1 MSTAGLPILRRAA
14 GAATALP
21 ESLHPVLRRVYAARG
36 VCTAEDLE
44 LGLRHLA
51 PLGRLANLERAVDVL
66 LAHRHGRITIVG
78 DFDADGATST
88 ALVLRCLRRFGFAE
102 VDSLV
107 PNRFDFGYG
116 LTPEIVEVAAESG
129 PSLLVTVDNG
139 ISSLRGVERARELGM
154 EVLVTDHHLPGERLP
169 DAAAI
174 VNPNLPD
181 DPYPSK
187 YLAGVGVAFCVMAAL
202 GRRLAAEGLAGAE
215 RIAAEYLDLVALGTV
230 ADVVPLDRNNRVLV
244 RQGLARIRAG
254 AAVPGILALLQAA
267 GRDPRRAVASD
278 LAFGVAPRLN
288 AAGRL
293 EDMSTG
299 IEALVSDSVAEVRG
313 LAARL
318 SEINDERRRIEARM
332 QAEALASLEDIELPA
347 GEDGLPACVT
357 LYDPGWHQ
365 GVVGLVASR
374 VRERVNRPVIAFAD
388 AGGGELKGSARS
400 VPGVHIRDVLAAV
413 AAAAPEL
420 IGRYGGHAM
429 AAGLSLPHAH
439 LGRFRR
445 LAASRVAEC
454 FPDADFSGTLVTD
467 GELETAHIGLPLA
480 EALREAGP
488 WGQGFPEPLF
498 DGVFAVREARIVGE
512 RHWKLRLAAEEG
524 EGARGR
530 RGDAVDA
537 IAFNQ
542 VDTVTVMA
550 GHRVHIAYRLD
561 VNEYGGI
568 RRPQLV
574 VESMQRL

>member
-1 MSTAGLPILRRAA
+1 MSEGGLPVVRRPADDA
-14 GAATALP
+14 DALP
-21 ESLHPVLRRVYAARG
+21 ASLHPVLRRVYAARG
-36 VCTAEDLE
+36 IRAADELE

-51 PLGRLANLERAVDVL
+51 PVGRLANLERAVDVL

-88 ALVLRCLRRFGFAE
+88 ALVLRCLRRFGFAA

-139 ISSLRGVERARELGM
+139 ISSQRGVERARELGI

-169 DAAAI
+169 AAAAI
-174 VNPNLPD
+174 VNPNLPG

-187 YLAGVGVAFCVMAAL
+187 CLAGVGVAFCVMAAL
-202 GRRLAAEGLAGAE
+202 GRRLESDGMAGGGRVAAD
-215 RIAAEYLDLVALGTV
+215 YLDLVALGTV
-230 ADVVPLDRNNRVLV
+230 ADVVPLDRNNRVLI

-267 GRDPRRAVASD
+267 GRDPQRAVAGD

-299 IEALVSDSVAEVRG
+299 IEALVSDTVAEVRA
-313 LAARL
+313 LAGRL

-332 QAEALASLEDIELPA
+332 QAEALSALDEIELPA
-347 GEDGLPACVT
+347 GQSGLPACVS

-413 AAAAPEL
+413 AVADPEL

-429 AAGLSLPHAH
+429 AAGLSLPRAN
-439 LGRFRR
+439 LERFRR

-454 FPDADFSGTLVTD
+454 FPDADFSGTLLTD
-467 GELETAHIGLPLA
+467 GELGPADIGLPLA

-498 DGVFAVREARIVGE
+498 DGVFGVREARIVGE
-512 RHWKLRLAAEEG
+512 RHWKLRLAA
-524 EGARGR
+524 ADAADGR
-530 RGDAVDA
+530 AGAVDA

-542 VDTVTVMA
+542 VDAVTVMP
-550 GHRVHIAYRLD
+550 GHRVHAVYRLD

-568 RRPQLV
+568 RRAQLV
-574 VESMQRL
+574 VESMRRL

>member
-1 MSTAGLPILRRAA
+1 MSEDGLPIARRAA
-14 GAATALP
+14 GDDAALP
-21 ESLHPVLRRVYAARG
+21 ASLHPVLRRVYAARG
-36 VCTAEDLE
+36 ISTGEELE

-51 PLGRLANLERAVDVL
+51 PVGGLANLDRAVELL
-66 LAHRHGRITIVG
+66 LAHRGGRVTIVG

-88 ALVLRCLRRFGFAE
+88 ALVMRCLRRYGFAA

-116 LTPEIVEVAAESG
+116 LTPEIVEVAAAAG
-129 PSLLVTVDNG
+129 PSLIVTVDNG
-139 ISSLRGVERARELGM
+139 ISSVRGVERARELGID
-154 EVLVTDHHLPGERLP
+154 VLVTDHHLPGERLP
-169 DAAAI
+169 AAAAI
-174 VNPNLPD
+174 VNPNLPG

-187 YLAGVGVAFCVMAAL
+187 SLAGVGVAFCVMAAL
-202 GRRLAAEGLAGAE
+202 GRRLAAEGQAGAE
-215 RIAAEYLDLVALGTV
+215 RIAADYLDLVALGTV

-254 AAVPGILALLQAA
+254 AAVAGIPALLQAA

-299 IEALVSDSVAEVRG
+299 IEALVSDSVAEVRA
-313 LAARL
+313 LAGRL

-332 QAEALASLEDIELPA
+332 QAEALSSLEDIDLPA
-347 GEDGLPACVT
+347 GESALPHCVT

-374 VRERVNRPVIAFAD
+374 IRERVNRPVIAFAD

-413 AAAAPEL
+413 AASAPEL

-429 AAGLSLPHAH
+429 AAGLSLPRSN
-439 LGRFRR
+439 LERFRR

-454 FPDADFSGTLVTD
+454 FPDADFSGTLLSD
-467 GELETAHIGLPLA
+467 GELEAADIGLPLA

-488 WGQGFPEPLF
+488 WGQAFPEPLF
-498 DGVFAVREARIVGE
+498 DGVFTVREARVVGE
-512 RHWKLRLAAEEG
+512 RHWKLRLTGAAAAG
-524 EGARGR
+524 RAGAP
-530 RGDAVDA
+530 VDA

-550 GHRVHIAYRLD
+550 GHRVQIAYRLD

>member
-1 MSTAGLPILRRAA
+1 MSGGGLPLVRRAA
-14 GAATALP
+14 AEDAMLP
-21 ESLHPVLRRVYAARG
+21 ASLHPVLRRVYAARG
-36 VCTAEDLE
+36 IRTAEELE

-51 PLGRLANLERAVDVL
+51 PVGGLANLDRAVDLL
-66 LAHRHGRITIVG
+66 LAHRRGRVTIVG

-88 ALVLRCLRRFGFAE
+88 ALVLRCLARFGFAA

-129 PSLLVTVDNG
+129 PSLIITVDNG
-139 ISSLRGVERARELGM
+139 ISSLRGVERARELGI

-169 DAAAI
+169 AAAAI
-174 VNPNLPD
+174 VNPNLPA

-202 GRRLAAEGLAGAE
+202 GRRLAQEGRTGAE
-215 RIAAEYLDLVALGTV
+215 RIAADYLDLVALGTV

-267 GRDPRRAVASD
+267 GREPRRAVASD

-299 IEALVSDSVAEVRG
+299 IEALVSDSVAEVRA

-318 SEINDERRRIEARM
+318 SEINDERRCIEARM
-332 QAEALASLEDIELPA
+332 QTEALSSLEDIELPA
-347 GEDGLPACVT
+347 GASALPHCVT

-374 VRERVNRPVIAFAD
+374 IRERVNRPVIAFAD
-388 AGGGELKGSARS
+388 AGGGDLKGSARS

-413 AAAAPEL
+413 AASAPDL

-429 AAGLSLPHAH
+429 AAGLSLPRSG
-439 LGRFRR
+439 LERFRY

-454 FPDADFSGTLVTD
+454 FPHADFSGTLLTD
-467 GELETAHIGLPLA
+467 GELGAADLGLPLA

-498 DGVFAVREARIVGE
+498 DGIFAVREARVVGE
-512 RHWKLRLAAEEG
+512 RHWKLRLTGSDAQRPA
-524 EGARGR
+524 GAP
-530 RGDAVDA
+530 VDA

-542 VDTVTVMA
+542 VDSVTVMP
-550 GHRVHIAYRLD
+550 GHRVQIVYRLD

>member
-1 MSTAGLPILRRAA
+1 MSEGGLPIARRTA
-14 GAATALP
+14 GEDAALP
-21 ESLHPVLRRVYAARG
+21 ASLHPVLRRVYAARG
-36 VCTAEDLE
+36 IRTAEELE
-44 LGLRHLA
+44 LGLRRLA
-51 PLGRLANLERAVDVL
+51 PVGGLANLDRAVELL
-66 LAHRHGRITIVG
+66 LAHRGGRVTIVG

-88 ALVLRCLRRFGFAE
+88 ALVMRCLRRYGYTA

-116 LTPEIVEVAAESG
+116 LTPEIVEVAAAAG
-129 PSLLVTVDNG
+129 PSLIVTVDNG
-139 ISSLRGVERARELGM
+139 ISSVRGVERARELGID
-154 EVLVTDHHLPGERLP
+154 VLVTDHHLPGERLP
-169 DAAAI
+169 AAAAI
-174 VNPNLPD
+174 VNPNLPG

-187 YLAGVGVAFCVMAAL
+187 SLAGVGVAFCVMAAL
-202 GRRLAAEGLAGAE
+202 GRRLAAEGQAGAE
-215 RIAAEYLDLVALGTV
+215 RIAADYLDLVALGTV

-254 AAVPGILALLQAA
+254 AAVAGIPALLQAA

-299 IEALVSDSVAEVRG
+299 IEALVSDSVAEVRA
-313 LAARL
+313 LAGRL

-332 QAEALASLEDIELPA
+332 QAEALSSLENIDLPA
-347 GEDGLPACVT
+347 GESALPHCVT

-374 VRERVNRPVIAFAD
+374 IRERVNRPVIAFAD

-413 AAAAPEL
+413 AASAPEL

-429 AAGLSLPHAH
+429 AAGLSLPRSN
-439 LGRFRR
+439 LERFRR

-454 FPDADFSGTLVTD
+454 FPDADFSGTLLSD
-467 GELETAHIGLPLA
+467 GELEAADIGLPLA

-488 WGQGFPEPLF
+488 WGQAFPEPLF
-498 DGVFAVREARIVGE
+498 DGVFTVREARVVGE
-512 RHWKLRLAAEEG
+512 RHWKLRLTGAAAAG
-524 EGARGR
+524 RAGAP
-530 RGDAVDA
+530 VDA

-550 GHRVHIAYRLD
+550 GHRVQIAYRLD

>member
-1 MSTAGLPILRRAA
+1 MSEGGLPIARRTA
-14 GAATALP
+14 GEDAALP
-21 ESLHPVLRRVYAARG
+21 ASLHPVLRRVYAARG
-36 VCTAEDLE
+36 IRTAEELE

-51 PLGRLANLERAVDVL
+51 PVGGLANLDRAVELL
-66 LAHRHGRITIVG
+66 LAHRGGRVTIVG

-88 ALVLRCLRRFGFAE
+88 ALVLRCLGRYGFAA

-116 LTPEIVEVAAESG
+116 LTPEIVEVAAEAG
-129 PSLLVTVDNG
+129 PSLIVTVDNG
-139 ISSLRGVERARELGM
+139 ISSVRGVERARELGID
-154 EVLVTDHHLPGERLP
+154 VLVTDHHLPGERLP
-169 DAAAI
+169 AAAAI
-174 VNPNLPD
+174 VNPNLPG

-202 GRRLAAEGLAGAE
+202 GRRLAAEGQNGAE
-215 RIAAEYLDLVALGTV
+215 RIAADYLDLVALGTV

-254 AAVPGILALLQAA
+254 AAVPGIPALLQAA

-299 IEALVSDSVAEVRG
+299 IEALVSDSVGEVRA

-332 QAEALASLEDIELPA
+332 QAEALSSLEDIELPE
-347 GEDGLPACVT
+347 GESALPHCVT

-374 VRERVNRPVIAFAD
+374 IRERVNRPVIAFAD

-413 AAAAPEL
+413 AASAPEM

-429 AAGLSLPHAH
+429 AAGLSLPRSN
-439 LGRFRR
+439 LERFRR

-454 FPDADFSGTLVTD
+454 FPDADFSGTLLTD
-467 GELETAHIGLPLA
+467 GELDAADIGLPLA

-488 WGQGFPEPLF
+488 WGQAFPEPLF
-498 DGVFAVREARIVGE
+498 DGVFTVREARVVGE
-512 RHWKLRLAAEEG
+512 RHWKLRLTG
-524 EGARGR
+524 SGAG
-530 RGDAVDA
+530 APVDA

-542 VDTVTVMA
+542 VDTVTVMP
-550 GHRVHIAYRLD
+550 GHRVHVAYRLD

-568 RRPQLV
+568 RRAQLV
-574 VESMQRL
+574 VEGMQRL

>member
-1 MSTAGLPILRRAA
+1 VSEGGLPIARRTA
-14 GAATALP
+14 GEDAELP
-21 ESLHPVLRRVYAARG
+21 ASLHPVLRRVYAARG
-36 VCTAEDLE
+36 IRTAEELE

-51 PLGRLANLERAVDVL
+51 PVGGLANLDRAVEL
-66 LAHRHGRITIVG
+66 LQAHRGGRVTIVG

-88 ALVLRCLRRFGFAE
+88 ALVMRCLGRYGFAA

-116 LTPEIVEVAAESG
+116 LTPEIVEVAAEAG
-129 PSLLVTVDNG
+129 PSLIVTVDNG
-139 ISSLRGVERARELGM
+139 ISSVRGVERARELGID
-154 EVLVTDHHLPGERLP
+154 VLVTDHHLPGEQLP
-169 DAAAI
+169 AAAAI
-174 VNPNLPD
+174 VNPNLPG

-202 GRRLAAEGLAGAE
+202 GRRLAAEGQAGAE
-215 RIAAEYLDLVALGTV
+215 RIAADYLDLVALGTV

-254 AAVPGILALLQAA
+254 AAVPGIPALLQAA

-299 IEALVSDSVAEVRG
+299 IEALVSDSVAEVRA

-332 QAEALASLEDIELPA
+332 QAEALSSLEDIDLPA
-347 GEDGLPACVT
+347 GESALPHCVT

-374 VRERVNRPVIAFAD
+374 IRERVNRPVIAFAD

-413 AAAAPEL
+413 AASAPEL

-429 AAGLSLPHAH
+429 AAGLSLPRSH
-439 LGRFRR
+439 LERFRR

-454 FPDADFSGTLVTD
+454 FPDADFSGTLLSD
-467 GELETAHIGLPLA
+467 GELEAADIGLPLA

-488 WGQGFPEPLF
+488 WGQAFPEPLF
-498 DGVFAVREARIVGE
+498 DGVFTVREARVVGE
-512 RHWKLRLAAEEG
+512 RHWKLRLTG
-524 EGARGR
+524 SGAG
-530 RGDAVDA
+530 APVDA

-542 VDTVTVMA
+542 VDVVTLMP
-550 GHRVHIAYRLD
+550 GHRVHAAYRLD

-568 RRPQLV
+568 RRAQLV
-574 VESMQRL
+574 VESLQRL

>member
-1 MSTAGLPILRRAA
+1 MSAEGLPIRRRTADA
-14 GAATALP
+14 EAALP
-21 ESLHPVLRRVYAARG
+21 GSLHPVLRRVYAARG
-36 VCTAEDLE
+36 VRTAEELE

-51 PLGRLANLERAVDVL
+51 PLGGLANLERAVDVL
-66 LAHRHGRITIVG
+66 LAHRDSRITIVG

-88 ALVLRCLRRFGFAE
+88 ALVLRCLRRFGFAA

-139 ISSLRGVERARELGM
+139 ISSLRGVARARELGI

-169 DAAAI
+169 EAAAI

-202 GRRLAAEGLAGAE
+202 GRRLAAAGQAGAE
-215 RIAAEYLDLVALGTV
+215 RIAADYLDLVALGTV

-254 AAVPGILALLQAA
+254 AAVPGIIALLQAA

-299 IEALVSDSVAEVRG
+299 IEALVSDSVAEVRA

-318 SEINDERRRIEARM
+318 SDINDERRRIEARM
-332 QAEALASLEDIELPA
+332 QAEALSSLEAIELPA
-347 GEDGLPACVT
+347 GEGGLPACVT
-357 LYDPGWHQ
+357 LYDRGWHQ

-374 VRERVNRPVIAFAD
+374 IRERVNRPVVAFAD

-413 AAAAPEL
+413 AASAPDL

-429 AAGLSLPHAH
+429 AAGLSLPRAN
-439 LGRFRR
+439 LERFRR

-454 FPDADFSGTLVTD
+454 FPDADFSGTLLTD
-467 GELETAHIGLPLA
+467 GELATADIGLPLA

-498 DGVFAVREARIVGE
+498 DGVFGVREARIVGE
-512 RHWKLRLAAEEG
+512 RHWKLRLAAPDAA
-524 EGARGR
+524 GAGGRGA
-530 RGDAVDA
+530 AVDA

-550 GHRVHIAYRLD
+550 GHRVHVAYRLD

>member
-1 MSTAGLPILRRAA
+1 MSEDALPIARRTAGEDA
-14 GAATALP
+14 ALP
-21 ESLHPVLRRVYAARG
+21 ASLHPVLRRVYAARG
-36 VCTAEDLE
+36 IRTAEDLE

-51 PLGRLANLERAVDVL
+51 PVGGLANLERAVELL
-66 LAHRHGRITIVG
+66 LAHRGGRVTIVG

-88 ALVLRCLRRFGFAE
+88 ALVIRCLRRYGFAA

-116 LTPEIVEVAAESG
+116 LTPEIVEVAAEAG
-129 PSLLVTVDNG
+129 PSLIVTVDNG
-139 ISSLRGVERARELGM
+139 ISSVRGVERARELGID
-154 EVLVTDHHLPGERLP
+154 VLVTDHHLPGERLP
-169 DAAAI
+169 EAAAI
-174 VNPNLPD
+174 VNPNLPG

-202 GRRLAAEGLAGAE
+202 GRRLAAEGQAGAE
-215 RIAAEYLDLVALGTV
+215 RIAADYLDLVALGTV

-254 AAVPGILALLQAA
+254 AAVPGIPALLQAA
-267 GRDPRRAVASD
+267 GRVPRRAVASD

-299 IEALVSDSVAEVRG
+299 IEALVSDSVAEVRA
-313 LAARL
+313 LAGRL

-332 QAEALASLEDIELPA
+332 QAEALSSIEDIDLPA
-347 GEDGLPACVT
+347 GENALPHCVT

-374 VRERVNRPVIAFAD
+374 IRERVNRPVIAFAD

-413 AAAAPEL
+413 AASAPEL

-429 AAGLSLPHAH
+429 AAGLSLPRSN
-439 LGRFRR
+439 LERFRR

-454 FPDADFSGTLVTD
+454 FPDADFSGTLLTD
-467 GELETAHIGLPLA
+467 GELEAADIGLPLA

-488 WGQGFPEPLF
+488 WGQAFPEPLF
-498 DGVFAVREARIVGE
+498 DGVFTVREARVVGE
-512 RHWKLRLAAEEG
+512 RHWKLRLTG
-524 EGARGR
+524 SGAG
-530 RGDAVDA
+530 APVDA

-542 VDTVTVMA
+542 VDAVTVMP
-550 GHRVHIAYRLD
+550 GQRLHVAYRLD

-568 RRPQLV
+568 RRAQLV
-574 VESMQRL
+574 VESMHRL

>member
-1 MSTAGLPILRRAA
+1 MSEGGLPIVRRTADD
-14 GAATALP
+14 GAALP
-21 ESLHPVLRRVYAARG
+21 ASLHPVLRRVYAARG
-36 VCTAEDLE
+36 IRTAEELD

-51 PLGRLANLERAVDVL
+51 PVGGLANLDRAVEVL
-66 LAHRHGRITIVG
+66 LAHRGGRVTIVG

-88 ALVLRCLRRFGFAE
+88 ALVMRCLRRYGFAA

-116 LTPEIVEVAAESG
+116 LTPEIVEVAAEAG
-129 PSLLVTVDNG
+129 PSLIITVDNG
-139 ISSLRGVERARELGM
+139 ISSVRGVERARELGID
-154 EVLVTDHHLPGERLP
+154 VLVTDHHLPGERLP
-169 DAAAI
+169 AAAAI
-174 VNPNLPD
+174 VNPNLPG

-187 YLAGVGVAFCVMAAL
+187 CLAGVGVAFCVMAAL
-202 GRRLAAEGLAGAE
+202 GRRLAAEGQAGAE
-215 RIAAEYLDLVALGTV
+215 RIAADYLDLVALGTV

-254 AAVPGILALLQAA
+254 AAVAGIPALLQAA

-299 IEALVSDSVAEVRG
+299 IEALVSDSVAEVRA

-332 QAEALASLEDIELPA
+332 QAEALSSLEDIDLPA
-347 GEDGLPACVT
+347 GETTMPHCVT

-374 VRERVNRPVIAFAD
+374 IRERVNRPVIAFAD

-413 AAAAPEL
+413 AASAPEL

-429 AAGLSLPHAH
+429 AAGLSLPRGN
-439 LGRFRR
+439 LERFRR

-454 FPDADFSGTLVTD
+454 FPDADFSGTLLTD
-467 GELETAHIGLPLA
+467 GELDAADIGLPLA

-488 WGQGFPEPLF
+488 WGQAFPEPLF
-498 DGVFAVREARIVGE
+498 DGVFTVREARIVGE
-512 RHWKLRLAAEEG
+512 RHWKLRLTRG
-524 EGARGR
+524 GAG
-530 RGDAVDA
+530 APVDA

-542 VDTVTVMA
+542 VEAVTVMP
-550 GHRVHIAYRLD
+550 GHRVHVAYRLD

-568 RRPQLV
+568 RRAQLV